1 MGRPSP
7 VPSSTGGRSVLVVD
21 DEPGLLDLA
30 GQYLRKAGY
39 TVRLA
44 ATGERALAAVATQMP
59 DMVILDLRLPDIP
72 GEEVCTKIRRTSDVP
87 ILMLTAKS
95 SEEDRL
101 RGLSLGADDY
111 LVKPFSPRELVA
123 RVRAILRRSDSTSP
137 LSDVL
142 PRAGGRLVVDLVRRE
157 ARLDDQPL
165 GLTQT
170 ELRVLATLARY
181 PGRAYTRFE
190 LLEAAQGPDIDTLL
204 RTIDVHVKNLRRKL
218 DTVASDAGAWVQT
231 VYGVGYR
238 FDDQDEDLAA

>member
-1 MGRPSP
+1 MTARISLAG
-7 VPSSTGGRSVLVVD
+7 TDAGRSVLVVD
-21 DEPGLLDLA
+21 DEPGLLELA
-30 GQYLRKAGY
+30 GQYLGKEGF

-59 DMVILDLRLPDIP
+59 DIVVLDLRLPDIP
-72 GEEVCTKIRRTSDVP
+72 GEEVCTRIRRTSDVP

-123 RVRAILRRSDSTSP
+123 RVRAILRRSDGASP
-137 LSDVL
+137 TADVL
-142 PRAGGRLVVDLVRRE
+142 PRADGRLVVDLVRRE
-157 ARLDDQPL
+157 ARLDDLPL

-170 ELRVLATLARY
+170 ELRVLSTLARY

-218 DTVASDAGAWVQT
+218 DAVGPGAGAWVQT

-238 FDDQDEDLAA
+238 FDDELEDPAA

>member
-1 MGRPSP
+1 MVRTTARSGAALA
-7 VPSSTGGRSVLVVD
+7 GRSVLVVD

-30 GQYLRKAGY
+30 DRYLRQEGCV
-39 TVRLA
+39 VRLA
-44 ATGERALAAVATQMP
+44 ATGERALEAVATQMP
-59 DMVILDLRLPDIP
+59 DIVVLDLRLPDVQ
-72 GEEVCTKIRRTSDVP
+72 GEEVCARIRRLSDVP

-123 RVRAILRRSDSTSP
+123 RVRAILRRSDSAIP
-137 LSDVL
+137 VADML
-142 PRAGGRLVVDLVRRE
+142 PRAGGRLMIDLVRRE
-157 ARLDDQPL
+157 ARLDDEPL

-170 ELRVLATLARY
+170 ELRVLSSLARY

-218 DTVASDAGAWVQT
+218 DSVSADGGGWIQT

-238 FDDQDEDLAA
+238 FDDGEAAS